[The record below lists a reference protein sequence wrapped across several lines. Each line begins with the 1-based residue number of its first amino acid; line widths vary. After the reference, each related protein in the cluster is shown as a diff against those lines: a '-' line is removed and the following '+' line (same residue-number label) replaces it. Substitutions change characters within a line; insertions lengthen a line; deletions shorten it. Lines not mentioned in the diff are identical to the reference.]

1 MKLMKLIGDGE
12 QASLIHLS
20 DEQLIECHQNM
31 IRVLAFR
38 AEVVSCVVCNACC
51 VLCCVVCYA
60 CLCSFPSVP
69 KLLSK

>member
-20 DEQLIECHQNM
+20 DEQLMECHQNM

-38 AEVVSCVVCNACC
+38 AEVVSCVVCLPLWVKYFRN
-51 VLCCVVCYA
+51 
-60 CLCSFPSVP
+60 FN
-69 KLLSK
+69 

>member
-20 DEQLIECHQNM
+20 DEQLMECHQNM

-38 AEVVSCVVCNACC
+38 AEVVSCVVC
-51 VLCCVVCYA
+51 VYA
-60 CLCSFPSVP
+60 SWGEIF
-69 KLLSK
+69 SKS